1 MSCLFQFRV
10 NFRIMDMM
18 DELLRSRNFDYKN
31 IGELRKHVLS
41 SFVEK
46 SPYGLIRAC
55 VVGTIHP

>member
-1 MSCLFQFRV
+1 
-10 NFRIMDMM
+10 M

-46 SPYGLIRAC
+46 SPYGFTQAC
-55 VVGTIHP
+55 VVGTIRLWRRNCLTYGERRETK

>member
-31 IGELRKHVLS
+31 IGELRRHVLS

-46 SPYGLIRAC
+46 SPYGFTQAC
-55 VVGTIHP
+55 VVGTIRL